1 MTDRLAGRH
10 AIVTGGAAG
19 IGLAIARAFARE
31 GAAVALVDVDE
42 AKATAS
48 AADLASGGARAFG
61 YGASVTDE
69 AAVSSAVERA
79 KADLGAI
86 DILVN
91 NAGIAV
97 FGRVDNMSLADWDRV
112 MGVNVT
118 GTFLVSRAVIPHMLE
133 GGRGAIVNL
142 GSVAGLV
149 GIGGMAAYCAA
160 KGAIVNLTR
169 QMSADYAGKGIRVNC
184 VCPGTVGTTDLG
196 KQLLGSDTSEEAR
209 LRRLA
214 KYPIG
219 RLGEPEEIAEAIL
232 FLVSDEASFVTG
244 AAFAVDGGM
253 TSI

>member
-19 IGLAIARAFARE
+19 IGLAVARAFVRE

-42 AKATAS
+42 AKAVAS
-48 AADLASGGARAFG
+48 AADLASAGARAIG
-61 YGASVTDE
+61 LGASVTDE
-69 AAVSSAVERA
+69 EAVATAVERA
-79 KADLGAI
+79 RSELGSI

-91 NAGIAV
+91 NVGIAV
-97 FGRVDNMSLADWDRV
+97 FGRVDDTSLADWERV
-112 MGVNVT
+112 LGVNVT
-118 GTFLVSRAVIPHMLE
+118 GTFLVSRAVVPLMLDA
-133 GGRGAIVNL
+133 GHGAIVNL

-184 VCPGTVGTTDLG
+184 VCPGTVGSTDLG
-196 KQLLGSDTSEEAR
+196 RQLLGTDTSEDAR

-214 KYPIG
+214 RYPIG

>member
-1 MTDRLAGRH
+1 VTDRLAGRS

-19 IGLAIARAFARE
+19 IGLAIARAFVRE
-31 GAAVALVDVDE
+31 GANVSLIDIDGS
-42 AKATAS
+42 KAEAS
-48 AADLASGGARAFG
+48 AAELATDGRRVVGF
-61 YGASVTDE
+61 GASVTDE
-69 AAVSSAVERA
+69 ATVASVVDQARA
-79 KADLGAI
+79 ALGGI

-91 NAGIAV
+91 NAGIAC
-97 FGRVDNMSLADWDRV
+97 FGRVDDTSLADWERV
-112 MGVNVT
+112 MAVNVT
-118 GTFLVSRAVIPHMLE
+118 GTFLVSRAVVPLMLE

-160 KGAIVNLTR
+160 KGAVVNLTR

-184 VCPGTVGTTDLG
+184 ICPGTVGSTDLG
-196 KQLLGSDTSEEAR
+196 RSLLGSDTSEAAMA
-209 LRRLA
+209 RRLA

-219 RLGEPEEIAEAIL
+219 RFGEPEEIAAAAL

-244 AAFAVDGGM
+244 AAFSVDGGM

>member
-19 IGLAIARAFARE
+19 IGLAIARAFVRE

-42 AKATAS
+42 AKAVAS
-48 AADLASGGARAFG
+48 AADLASGGAQAVG
-61 YGASVTDE
+61 LGASVTDE
-69 AAVSSAVERA
+69 AAVATAVARASSE
-79 KADLGAI
+79 LGSV

-97 FGRVDNMSLADWDRV
+97 FGRVDNTGLADWDRV

-118 GTFLVSRAVIPHMLE
+118 GTFLVSRAVVPLMLE
-133 GGRGAIVNL
+133 HGHGAIVNL

-196 KQLLGSDTSEEAR
+196 RQLLGTDTSEEAR

-219 RLGEPEEIAEAIL
+219 RLGEPEEIAEAIT

>member
-10 AIVTGGAAG
+10 AIITGGAAG
-19 IGLAIARAFARE
+19 IGLAIARAFVRE
-31 GAAVALVDVDE
+31 GAAVALVDIDE
-42 AKATAS
+42 AKAVAS
-48 AADLASGGARAFG
+48 AANLVAGGARAVG
-61 YGASVTDE
+61 LGASVTDE
-69 AAVSSAVERA
+69 GAVATAVARA
-79 KADLGAI
+79 HAELGSV

-97 FGRVDNMSLADWDRV
+97 FGRVDNMALADWDRV

-133 GGRGAIVNL
+133 GGSGAIVNL

-196 KQLLGSDTSEEAR
+196 RQLLGTDTSEEAR

-219 RLGEPEEIAEAIL
+219 RLGEPEEIAEAIV

>member
-10 AIVTGGAAG
+10 AIITGGAAG
-19 IGLAIARAFARE
+19 IGLAIARAFIRE
-31 GAAVALVDVDE
+31 GASVALVDVDE
-42 AKATAS
+42 AKAVAS
-48 AADLASGGARAFG
+48 AADLASGGAQAVGF
-61 YGASVTDE
+61 GASVTDE
-69 AAVSSAVERA
+69 AAVATAVERA
-79 KADLGAI
+79 NEVLGSI

-97 FGRVDNMSLADWDRV
+97 FGRVDNTPLADWERV
-112 MGVNVT
+112 VGVNVT
-118 GTFLVSRAVIPHMLE
+118 GTFLVSRAVVPLMLE
-133 GGRGAIVNL
+133 HGHGAIVNL

-196 KQLLGSDTSEEAR
+196 RQLLGTDTSEEAR

-219 RLGEPEEIAEAIL
+219 RLGEPEEIAEAVL

>member
-10 AIVTGGAAG
+10 AIITGGAAG
-19 IGLAIARAFARE
+19 IGLAIARAFVRE

-42 AKATAS
+42 AKAVAS
-48 AADLASGGARAFG
+48 AADLTSGGARAVG
-61 YGASVTDE
+61 LGASVTDE
-69 AAVSSAVERA
+69 AAVSTAVERA
-79 KADLGAI
+79 RSELGSI

-97 FGRVDNMSLADWDRV
+97 FGRVDNTQLADWDRV
-112 MGVNVT
+112 IGVNVT
-118 GTFLVSRAVIPHMLE
+118 GTFLVSRAVVPLMLE
-133 GGRGAIVNL
+133 HGHGAIVNL

-196 KQLLGSDTSEEAR
+196 RQLLGTDTSEEAR

>member
-19 IGLAIARAFARE
+19 IGLAIARAFVRE

-42 AKATAS
+42 AKAVAS
-48 AADLASGGARAFG
+48 AADLATGGARAVG
-61 YGASVTDE
+61 VGASVTDE
-69 AAVSSAVERA
+69 AAVTAAVERA
-79 KADLGAI
+79 RAELGAV

-97 FGRVDNMSLADWDRV
+97 FGRVDDTPLADWERV
-112 MGVNVT
+112 IGVNVT

-196 KQLLGSDTSEEAR
+196 RQLLGTDTSEEAR

-219 RLGEPEEIAEAIL
+219 RLGEPEEIAEAVT

>member
-1 MTDRLAGRH
+1 MTDRLAGRR
-10 AIVTGGAAG
+10 ALITGGAAG
-19 IGLAIARAFARE
+19 IGLAIARAFTRE
-31 GAAVALVDVDE
+31 GAAVALVDVDA
-42 AKATAS
+42 AKAASS
-48 AADLASGGARAFG
+48 AAEIANGKARAIG
-61 YGASVTDE
+61 LGANVADE
-69 AAVSSAVERA
+69 AAVTTAVTA
-79 KADLGAI
+79 ATDTLGQL

-91 NAGIAV
+91 NAGIATL
-97 FGRVDNMSLADWDRV
+97 GSIDATTLADWERV
-112 MGVNVT
+112 MAVNVT
-118 GTFLVSRAVIPHMLE
+118 GTFLVSRAVVPGMLRT
-133 GGRGAIVNL
+133 GRGAIVNL

-184 VCPGTVGTTDLG
+184 ICPGTVGTTDLG
-196 KQLLGSDTSEEAR
+196 RSLLGTDTSEEAKA
-209 LRRLA
+209 RRLA

-219 RLGEPEEIAEAIL
+219 RLGEPEEIAAAAL